1 MTDYDD
7 EKRALD
13 DWSHRLLHA
22 LQILD
27 LEADAQLILKVAEKS
42 SRSVSPSAGPIGA
55 FYVGYAAA
63 LATTSG
69 GVDTQTAVTN
79 AAEKVMKLCEGVN
92 EGGPEGGGWT
102 DTAQ

>member
-1 MTDYDD
+1 MTDHND

-13 DWSHRLLHA
+13 DWSHTLSHA

-27 LEADAQLILKVAEKS
+27 LDADAQLILKVAEET
-42 SRSVSPSAGPIGA
+42 SRLVSPSAGPISA

-63 LATTSG
+63 LAATSG
-69 GVDTQTAVTN
+69 HVDTTTAVTN
-79 AAEKVMKLCEGVN
+79 AAEKVMELCEGVN
-92 EGGPEGGGWT
+92 EEAPEGGGWA